1 MPLLQAISGYRRCI
15 GSVGSTLLAVLLVA
29 VPASASA
36 HFFVQSYSLPI
47 PFWMYAWG
55 ATGALVLSFIAVGV
69 FASVPSLGL
78 THGQS
83 SSMDMHARVPKKTL
97 TVSYLALGLLVL
109 CIVSGFAGPPSSID
123 NFNMTFFW
131 IVFVLGVPYL
141 TAFIGDFYTR
151 VNPWEALVIVVER
164 LAGHQFTGHLKQ
176 PARWGHWPAL
186 ILYFGFIYLELF
198 EHLLARGLSAWLLA
212 YSVVNI
218 AGAWLFGRQA
228 WFEQGEF
235 FGVMLRL
242 IGRMA
247 PLTRS
252 EGRFRLRMPF
262 SGLLE
267 DEPKDLGLVVF
278 LLFMLSSTAFDG
290 LHSTQSWVKFYWY
303 EVNPH
308 LTSGWGLSP
317 REQNTTSI
325 VFYEI
330 WQRLALAASPFIY
343 LALFSAIVLAM
354 NAIVRSAL
362 TVRELTCRFAL
373 CLVPIAFVYH
383 VTHYFTLL
391 FAQGGQIIR
400 LVSDPLGVGWNLFGT
415 GKWII
420 PPLMIE
426 MGPLWHIQ
434 VGLIL
439 AGHVASVWVAH
450 VMALNIFNTPRRA
463 ALSQLPMLALMMAF
477 TAFGLWILSLPL
489 QSGG

>member
-1 MPLLQAISGYRRCI
+1 M
-15 GSVGSTLLAVLLVA
+15 VL
-29 VPASASA
+29 
-36 HFFVQSYSLPI
+36 
-47 PFWMYAWG
+47 
-55 ATGALVLSFIAVGV
+55 
-69 FASVPSLGL
+69 
-78 THGQS
+78 
-83 SSMDMHARVPKKTL
+83 
-97 TVSYLALGLLVL
+97 
-109 CIVSGFAGPPSSID
+109 
-123 NFNMTFFW
+123 
-131 IVFVLGVPYL
+131 
-141 TAFIGDFYTR
+141 
-151 VNPWEALVIVVER
+151 VER
-164 LAGHQFTGHLKQ
+164 LAGHQFAGLLKQ

-186 ILYFGFIYLELF
+186 ILYWGFINLELF
-198 EHLLARGLSAWLLA
+198 GHLLSRELSAWLLA

-252 EGRFRLRMPF
+252 HGRFRLRMPF

-267 DEPKDLGLVVF
+267 GEPKDMGLVLFVLF
-278 LLFMLSSTAFDG
+278 TLHRPLSTGCTRRGLLCTCIGLKSTRTSWAG
-290 LHSTQSWVKFYWY
+290 GASRLESKTPSQSFC
-303 EVNPH
+303 
-308 LTSGWGLSP
+308 TRSGSDCVLLP
-317 REQNTTSI
+317 P
-325 VFYEI
+325 
-330 WQRLALAASPFIY
+330 PFIY
-343 LALFSAIVLAM
+343 LALFAAILVAM
-354 NAIVRSAL
+354 DAIVRSGL
-362 TVRELTCRFAL
+362 TVRELLFKFAL

-391 FAQGGQIIR
+391 FAQGGQTIR

-420 PPLMIE
+420 SPVMIE

-450 VMALNIFNTPRRA
+450 VIALTLFNTPRRA
-463 ALSQLPMLALMMAF
+463 VLSQLPMLALMMTF

-489 QSGG
+489 VSGG